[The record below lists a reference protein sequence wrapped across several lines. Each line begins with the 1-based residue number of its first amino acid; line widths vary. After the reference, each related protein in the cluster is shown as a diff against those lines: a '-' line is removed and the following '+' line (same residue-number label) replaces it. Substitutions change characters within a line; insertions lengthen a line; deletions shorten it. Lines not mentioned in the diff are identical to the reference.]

1 MSHSIVRRATTA
13 GLGATAAVLAAV
25 ALAATANADTTP
37 PFPFDPV
44 TDYPGG
50 LYGGS
55 DVNDFYFANPDGT
68 TYTELQTT
76 SDFYF
81 TSNGT
86 PVFDFT
92 PTTVTTDGTVP
103 GTDATGFYDDNVSQT
118 FNGNGI
124 DQINTITGYYDYLS
138 TDNVDT
144 SFFTFPE
151 VTGLSTTV
159 EPDAL
164 TTAALP
170 DLSFGDASFFSSLL
184 ADWSALSSDFSS
196 LF

>member
-1 MSHSIVRRATTA
+1 
-13 GLGATAAVLAAV
+13 
-25 ALAATANADTTP
+25 
-37 PFPFDPV
+37 
-44 TDYPGG
+44 
-50 LYGGS
+50 
-55 DVNDFYFANPDGT
+55 VNDFYFANPDGT

-81 TSNGT
+81 TSSGT

-92 PTTVTTDGTVP
+92 PTTVTTDGAVP

-118 FNGNGI
+118 FNGDGI
-124 DQINTITGYYDYLS
+124 DQINTVTGYYDYLS

-144 SFFTFPE
+144 SFFTLPE

-164 TTAALP
+164 STAALP
-170 DLSFGDASFFSSLL
+170 DLSFGDASFLSSLV
-184 ADWSALSSDFSS
+184 ADWSLLSSDFSS